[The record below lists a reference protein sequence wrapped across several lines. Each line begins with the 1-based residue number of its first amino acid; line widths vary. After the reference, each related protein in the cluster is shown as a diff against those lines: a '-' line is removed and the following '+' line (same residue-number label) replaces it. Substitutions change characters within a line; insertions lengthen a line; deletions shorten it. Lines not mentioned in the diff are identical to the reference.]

1 MEVIMS
7 KVTEIQIKPVK
18 PNNGLI
24 GFASCVVNQ
33 ELYISSIGI
42 FTKLNEQGYRITYP
56 TKKVGNDNLQIF
68 HPITQE
74 LGKEIESAITRKALE
89 IFEQT

>member
-1 MEVIMS
+1 MS

-56 TKKVGNDNLQIF
+56 TKKVGEDNLQIF

-74 LGKEIESAITRKALE
+74 LGKEIETAITQKAQEL
-89 IFEQT
+89 FEQT

>member
-1 MEVIMS
+1 MN

-18 PNNGLI
+18 PNNGLV
-24 GFASCVVNQ
+24 GFASCVVNN
-33 ELYISSIGI
+33 ELYVSSIGI
-42 FTKLNEQGYRITYP
+42 FTRLNESGYRITYP
-56 TKKVGNDNLQIF
+56 TKKVGSDNLQIF

-74 LGKEIESAITRKALE
+74 LGKEIESAVISKALE

>member
-1 MEVIMS
+1 MS

-33 ELYISSIGI
+33 ELYLSSIGI

-56 TKKVGNDNLQIF
+56 TKKVGEDNLQIF

-74 LGKEIESAITRKALE
+74 LGKEIEMAITQKAQEL
-89 IFEQT
+89 FE

>member
-7 KVTEIQIKPVK
+7 KVTEIQIKPVE
-18 PNNGLI
+18 PNNGLV

-42 FTKLNEQGYRITYP
+42 FTRLNEQGYRITYP

-74 LGKEIESAITRKALE
+74 LGKEIESAITQKALKL
-89 IFEQT
+89 FEEA

>member
-1 MEVIMS
+1 MS
-7 KVTEIQIKPVK
+7 KVTEIQIKPVE
-18 PNNGLI
+18 PNNGLV

-42 FTKLNEQGYRITYP
+42 FTRLNEQGYRITYP

-74 LGKEIESAITRKALE
+74 LGKEIESAITQKALKL
-89 IFEQT
+89 FEEA